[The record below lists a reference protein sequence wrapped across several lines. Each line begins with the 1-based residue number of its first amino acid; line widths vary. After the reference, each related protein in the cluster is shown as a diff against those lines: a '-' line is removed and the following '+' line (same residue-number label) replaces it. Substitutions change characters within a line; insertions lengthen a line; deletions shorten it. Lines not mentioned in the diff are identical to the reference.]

1 MSKRQ
6 KLEELFADRHFDGD
20 VIILCAMSPRRKR
33 SSAGQS
39 NIKASHRARRILS
52 VASRGA
58 RDEGR
63 RLAA

>member
-39 NIKASHRARRILS
+39 NIKASHRKPSRSTDTQRRI
-52 VASRGA
+52 A
-58 RDEGR
+58 RCAR
-63 RLAA
+63 